1 MYDSSMYNQMNNINN
16 LAKAISY
23 LVAILFFIGW
33 ISGLQLYSLELM
45 FVIQNAYSGLLTINK
60 L

>member
-1 MYDSSMYNQMNNINN
+1 MHDINN

-23 LVAILFFIGW
+23 LFTILFFVGFIA
-33 ISGLQLYSLELM
+33 GLQLYSLELM
-45 FVIQNAYSGLLTINK
+45 FIIQYAYAGLLTINK